1 MNTLEPEKY
10 EILEEKITQIMRRFH
25 ISREDVLMSAFD
37 ISKDVV
43 AVKIQRELKEREQNE
58 EKGM

>member
-10 EILEEKITQIMRRFH
+10 EILEEKITQIMRRFR

>member
-43 AVKIQRELKEREQNE
+43 AVKIQRELKEKSKNE
-58 EKGM
+58 

>member
-10 EILEEKITQIMRRFH
+10 EILEEKITQIMIRFH

-43 AVKIQRELKEREQNE
+43 AVKIQRELKEKRKNE
-58 EKGM
+58 